1 MRINY
6 YSDTDTLY
14 IELNEAPGTNTRTCA
29 KDMVV
34 DLDENDGPIGI
45 EIENASKKVD
55 LSHLK
60 TKGLSSMRI
69 DYDPVF
75 SAGDL
80 LRDIAH
86 TPLEAPGNTVFLV
99 DLAGNGESA
108 RIFSE
113 QLSKQTEFAIADF
126 R

>member
-1 MRINY
+1 MRISY

-45 EIENASKKVD
+45 EIESASEKVD

-60 TKGLSSMRI
+60 TKGLPSMRI
-69 DYDPVF
+69 AYDPVF
-75 SAGDL
+75 STRDL
-80 LRDIAH
+80 LRDVGH
-86 TPLEAPGNTVFLV
+86 TPPETPGNTVFLV
-99 DLAGNGESA
+99 ELAGNGEAA
-108 RIFSE
+108 RIVSE
-113 QLSKQTEFAIADF
+113 QLSKQAELEIADF